1 MIGSWKQYNILFA
14 KSVQKESIPLLVIGF
29 FGRGPRM
36 VTSLSRLALIC
47 WKEDVSR
54 GCRLIYFIIC
64 VFSQKLVSLPVTVR
78 LGEER
83 FLLWTTKKRGFLLL
97 VNAPSTERRNKSWS
111 TTLSTAP

>member
-47 WKEDVSR
+47 WKEDVR
-54 GCRLIYFIIC
+54 GCRLIYFRIC
-64 VFSQKLVSLPVTVR
+64 VFPQKLVSLPVK

-83 FLLWTTKKRGFLLL
+83 FLLRTTKKRGFLLL
-97 VNAPSTERRNKSWS
+97 VNASSAERRNKSWS
-111 TTLSTAP
+111 NSLSTAP